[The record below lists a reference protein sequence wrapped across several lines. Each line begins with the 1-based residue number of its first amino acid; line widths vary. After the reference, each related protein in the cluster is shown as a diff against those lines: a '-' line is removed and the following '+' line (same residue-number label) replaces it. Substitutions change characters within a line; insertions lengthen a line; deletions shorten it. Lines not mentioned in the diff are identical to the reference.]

1 MPCGVK
7 GSGKKPVNAKKTA
20 TEKKERKPYPTYQER
35 IEAADKKIEQLQ
47 QLNASREELIAQT
60 EAKLAERKEALAKS
74 EEALEKVLAKRE
86 HLVALMNK
94 PEKQPKPKLS
104 PEERAA
110 HRREALAKAREAK
123 KARKRRW
130 KPLWRSWPK
139 AARPLRSSWRSWTNK
154 TQKTG
159 PLLRACCNRQISGRI
174 KKAATSAAR
183 L

>member
-1 MPCGVK
+1 MPRGVK

-47 QLNASREELIAQT
+47 KLNVSRKELIAQT

-74 EEALEKVLAKRE
+74 QEALEKVLAKRE

-94 PEKQPKPKLS
+94 PAKDPKPKLS

-123 KARKRRW
+123 KAQ
-130 KPLWRSWPK
+130 K
-139 AARPLRSSWRSWTNK
+139 AQMEALMEKLVQSGK
-154 TQKTG
+154 TIEELMAELEK
-159 PLLRACCNRQISGRI
+159 
-174 KKAATSAAR
+174 
-183 L
+183 

>member
-1 MPCGVK
+1 MPRGVK
-7 GSGKKPVNAKKTA
+7 GSGKKPINAKKTA

-35 IEAADKKIEQLQ
+35 IEAADKKIEQLRK
-47 QLNASREELIAQT
+47 LNASREELIAQT

-74 EEALEKVLAKRE
+74 QAMLEKVLAKRE

-123 KARKRRW
+123 K
-130 KPLWRSWPK
+130 
-139 AARPLRSSWRSWTNK
+139 
-154 TQKTG
+154 TQKAQMEA
-159 PLLRACCNRQISGRI
+159 LMEKLAQSGKTI
-174 KKAATSAAR
+174 EELMAE
-183 L
+183 LDN